1 MSYISSDMS
10 GWGCR
15 HQLDDRCLL
24 LRKECK
30 PGMPGCVL
38 YQKVCFISDL
48 ERGSVEKLPRKSEKS
63 TRRMKRVGARPRRA
77 S

>member
-1 MSYISSDMS
+1 MS

-15 HQLDDRCLL
+15 YQLDDQCLL

-38 YQKVCFISDL
+38 YKKVTFITDA
-48 ERGSVEKLPRKSEKS
+48 PR
-63 TRRMKRVGARPRRA
+63 RRA
-77 S
+77 SRANASPRRRGKAKK